1 MLYKIGN
8 SDISFFSFKENKIK
22 LLHRL
27 EIPKQQYLKDIIKM
41 GDKYL
46 ILGNTRTK
54 LKWNFNNEDGT
65 DLKDYVEGT
74 LPYELDLQ
82 EYTSSDPFLILY
94 DKSFKYVDSV
104 VYPDRILSVFS
115 SIEKIDDDHY
125 MLFELNKGSRA
136 SVTINKL

>member
-1 MLYKIGN
+1 
-8 SDISFFSFKENKIK
+8 
-22 LLHRL
+22 
-27 EIPKQQYLKDIIKM
+27 PKTQMVRDIIKM

-54 LKWNFNNEDGT
+54 LKWNFNDEDGAGI
-65 DLKDYVEGT
+65 KDSVEGA
-74 LPYELDLQ
+74 LPFELDLQ
-82 EYTSSDPFLILY
+82 EYTTLDPLLILY

-104 VYPDRILSVFS
+104 VYPDRILSMFT

-125 MLFELNKGSRA
+125 MLFEINKGSKA

>member
-1 MLYKIGN
+1 
-8 SDISFFSFKENKIK
+8 
-22 LLHRL
+22 
-27 EIPKQQYLKDIIKM
+27 M

-46 ILGNTRTK
+46 ILGNTHTK
-54 LKWNFNNEDGT
+54 LKWSFNNEDGT
-65 DLKDYVEGT
+65 DIEDYVKGAQ
-74 LPYELDLQ
+74 PIELDMQ
-82 EYTSSDPFLILY
+82 EYISADPFLILY